1 VSQTP
6 APPPG
11 DPRNPYKLVIS
22 IGSVTKHE
30 VGIASYPAWKCN
42 YTLTRVSVSGETLK
56 MTATLRKQGPFDC
69 VGQGSAVMRATEDGA
84 TWRLTYGAVE
94 KGPLK
99 KAS

>member
-1 VSQTP
+1 MSESP

-11 DPRNPYKLVIS
+11 DPRNPYKIVIS
-22 IGSVTKHE
+22 IDSVTKHN
-30 VGIASYPAWKCN
+30 VGTASYPAWKCN

-56 MTATLRKQGPFDC
+56 MTATLKKQGPFDC
-69 VGQGSAVMRATEDGA
+69 VGQGSAVMRATEHGA
-84 TWRLTYGAVE
+84 TWTLTYGGVE